1 MGFKPRPTP
10 PTTLHHTLWLQTGAG
25 SRIDYSVR
33 ISFERSTPHD
43 GHCVVELDAMPGE
56 WPRKVARFQ
65 GDHDLVGIM
74 LASWSVAEVL
84 LLSRAYREGRLTWNG
99 SPTLGL
105 AFPPHLAHLVHE
117 SFFVALAAASGDFD
131 KAPLVEGL
139 GTHRCGDSPEEAQFF
154 VKHLA
159 DKGSARR
166 LFPTK
171 DRAESFRLIA
181 QSLGIDAELSSA
193 RPEIPDPASAHH
205 WAKSD

>member
-1 MGFKPRPTP
+1 MGFKPRTTP

-25 SRIDYSVR
+25 SRVDYSVR

-56 WPRKVARFQ
+56 WPRKVARFP

-84 LLSRAYREGRLTWNG
+84 LLSRAYRQGRLTWNG

-117 SFFVALAAASGDFD
+117 SFFVALEAASGDFD

-139 GTHRCGDSPEEAQFF
+139 GTHRCGDSPEEARLF
-154 VKHLA
+154 VDHLA
-159 DKGSARR
+159 NNRSARR

-171 DRAESFRLIA
+171 ERAETFRLIA
-181 QSLGIDAELSSA
+181 QSVGLSAELSSA
-193 RPEIPDPASAHH
+193 RPEIPDPALAHH
-205 WAKSD
+205 WGKSD